1 MRKYLSLHSLSLMC
15 VCITLFALA
24 LLVSVFLSAAF
35 LWVSPSTGLFVGD
48 DDLLIIDHLL
58 DGSGTVSVDGAADG
72 KASAEDFLH
81 GARQLSSE
89 GLESHLSG
97 NVHDLIQGDV
107 AIVLDELGR
116 LLVSHGLVQSSQ
128 NEGRSG
134 RENDHGRLKE
144 RRKKGKRRGKEK
156 EKRE

>member
-1 MRKYLSLHSLSLMC
+1 MAKFTIFFS
-15 VCITLFALA
+15 
-24 LLVSVFLSAAF
+24 
-35 LWVSPSTGLFVGD
+35 
-48 DDLLIIDHLL
+48 
-58 DGSGTVSVDGAADG
+58 AADG